1 MKAFV
6 YIRTKICA
14 FLIGYINNEK
24 CVVYSKKAT
33 ALCIIFAILL
43 MAIPVSALNYQ
54 WLFEPIDGGR
64 AAANMPEPFSVE
76 TTAGYQLIAEDNF
89 NDMKVAQ
96 TR

>member
-1 MKAFV
+1 
-6 YIRTKICA
+6 
-14 FLIGYINNEK
+14 
-24 CVVYSKKAT
+24 
-33 ALCIIFAILL
+33 